1 MSIKNKETAG
11 RKKLFRSLA
20 NGKFAP
26 YLIMVLPLFLLYLIL
41 TVVTTSSTFIFSF
54 TDFDGLSITN
64 FHWMGWNNYKV
75 ALMDDTF
82 RMALKNTLL
91 YAVTVTLIQNTLG
104 LFLALG
110 LNKKMKSANFLRTLL
125 FTPAI
130 ISTVVISYAFT
141 YIYDT
146 NGLIN
151 IILRFFHLD
160 NLTRTWLGEP
170 KLALVCVAI
179 SNIWRFLGYSAVIFI
194 ANMQSISTDVLEASS
209 VDGASGWQRFRY
221 IIFPLLAPSVTINL
235 TLSFIGCLK
244 VFDTVYTM
252 TGGGP
257 GNHSEVIGTYIL
269 KLQGQNLNGYACA
282 LAVILTLIILG
293 LNLITFPYL
302 KRRENY

>member
-1 MSIKNKETAG
+1 MKKGKEN
-11 RKKLFRSLA
+11 RVFRRIA
-20 NGKFAP
+20 NGRFAP
-26 YLIMVLPLFLLYLIL
+26 YLIMVLPLFVLYLVL

-54 TDFDGLSITN
+54 TNFDGLSITN
-64 FHWMGWNNYKV
+64 FDWMGWKNYKV
-75 ALMDDTF
+75 AVTDTTF
-82 RMALKNTLL
+82 WMALKNTLL
-91 YAVTVTLIQNTLG
+91 YAISVTLIQNILG

-110 LNKKMKSANFLRTLL
+110 LNVKMKSANLLRTLL

-141 YIYDT
+141 YIYDS

-160 NLTRTWLGEP
+160 ALTTTWLGEP
-170 KLALVCVAI
+170 GLALVCVAI

-194 ANMQSISTDVLEASS
+194 ANMQSISTDVIEAAAI
-209 VDGASGWQRFRY
+209 DGASGFQRFRY
-221 IIFPLLAPSVTINL
+221 ITFPLLAPSVTINL
-235 TLSFIGCLK
+235 TLSFISCLK

-257 GNHSEVIGTYIL
+257 GNYSEVMGTYIL
-269 KLQGQNLNGYACA
+269 KLQGQSLNGYACA
-282 LAVILTLIILG
+282 LAVILTMIILG

-302 KRRENY
+302 KRRENNV

>member
-1 MSIKNKETAG
+1 MMGGNRYE
-11 RKKLFRSLA
+11 KKSGGVFRRMV

-26 YLIMVLPLFLLYLIL
+26 YLIMVLPLFLLYLVL
-41 TVVTTSSTFIFSF
+41 TVVTTSSTFLFSF
-54 TDFDGLSITN
+54 TDFDGLSIKN
-64 FHWMGWNNYKV
+64 FNWMGFQNYKV
-75 ALMDDTF
+75 AFMDKTF
-82 RMALKNTLL
+82 WMALKNTIL
-91 YAVTVTLIQNTLG
+91 YAVAVTLIQNFLG
-104 LFLALG
+104 LLLALG

-160 NLTRTWLGEP
+160 GLARTWLGEP
-170 KLALVCVAI
+170 SLALVCVAI

-209 VDGASGWQRFRY
+209 IDGASGFQKFRY
-221 IIFPLLAPSVTINL
+221 ITFPLLAPSVTINL

-257 GNHSEVIGTYIL
+257 GNYSEVIGTYIL